1 MNKIYRNVALVTGI
15 FMLAL
20 SAMLIVNYF
29 QVSATS
35 PLENE
40 VLETLK
46 QLNESNGDN
55 AQLQEQVR
63 QLDLMTRKA
72 YFIQESHL
80 KWGMYI
86 LVGMAVV
93 AIVCLRMYYRSSKNL
108 PSKDLDVV
116 DEWMNKSAT
125 RNYITWGSIVL
136 VLLALGFGVYS
147 NPELKAKVKGWFSGG
162 SAESGAVTDSTTVT
176 SEDLIVDELTAGME
190 DAEIDSTATDGDALI
205 DEAPGDSLPI
215 PKITSNA
222 FRGNNA
228 SATSSARG
236 IPTSW
241 DIASG
246 KNILWKVEVPRQG
259 YNSPVINGRNVF
271 LTAAD
276 ANARELFCYDV
287 YTGELKWSAKADKIS
302 GSPATMPSVTGDTGL
317 AASTVATNGQQVCA
331 IFASGDVLCCDMEG
345 NRLWAKNIGV
355 PDNHYGFASSLL
367 IYGNSLIIQYLN
379 NNKTQLMALNVKT
392 GNTSWTKQTNDKIA
406 WSSPIIA
413 QAGGKAALI
422 VTSNPAVTA
431 YNPGN
436 GSEIWRVECLSG
448 EVGASP
454 AASNGIVFA
463 ASEYAKCVAIDG
475 ATGEVKWEASD
486 YLPECSSPAATKKS
500 LYVATS
506 YGVVCAYDTETGALV
521 KEHDLGSTFYS
532 SPMVA
537 DGKVFLFGNDG
548 KAYIFSAG
556 DDFKLITSFQT
567 GENTYATPAFTDGMM
582 IVRSNKHL
590 YCVKKP

>member
-1 MNKIYRNVALVTGI
+1 MI
-15 FMLAL
+15 AL
-20 SAMLIVNYF
+20 SAMLIVNYI
-29 QVSATS
+29 QVSSTS

-46 QLNESNGDN
+46 QLNESNNNN

-80 KWGMYI
+80 KMGMYI
-86 LVGMAVV
+86 LCAMAVV
-93 AIVCLRMYYRSSKNL
+93 VVGCLRIYYRSSKNL
-108 PSKDLDVV
+108 PSKDLDVM

-125 RNYITWGSIVL
+125 RNYITWGSIALVL
-136 VLLALGFGVYS
+136 VALLFGVLS
-147 NPELKAKVKGWFSGG
+147 NPSLKSKIMGMFGGDENAASADSTQVVADQMEGEIVVAEGDMEEL
-162 SAESGAVTDSTTVT
+162 AEDTELPTDSIAEEVTDS
-176 SEDLIVDELTAGME
+176 
-190 DAEIDSTATDGDALI
+190 
-205 DEAPGDSLPI
+205 LPT

-228 SATSSARG
+228 SATSSVRG

-246 KNILWKVEVPRQG
+246 KNILWKVELKRQG
-259 YNSPVINGRNVF
+259 YNTPVINGRNIF

-276 ANARELFCYDV
+276 AQARELYCYDV
-287 YTGELKWSAKADKIS
+287 YTGELKWSQKADNIS
-302 GSPATMPSVTGDTGL
+302 GSPSSMPSVTGDTGL
-317 AASTVATNGQQVCA
+317 AASSVATNGKQVCA
-331 IFASGDVLCCDMEG
+331 IFATGDVLCCDMEG
-345 NRLWAKNIGV
+345 KRLWAKNLGV
-355 PDNHYGFASSLL
+355 PDNHYGYASSLL
-367 IYGNSLIIQYLN
+367 IYGNSLIVQYLN
-379 NNKTQLMALNVKT
+379 NNKTQILALNAT
-392 GNTSWTKQTNDKIA
+392 NGNTIWSKSTNDKIA
-406 WSSPIIA
+406 WSSPIITTL
-413 QAGGKAALI
+413 GGKSALV

-431 YNPGN
+431 YNPSN
-436 GSEIWRVECLSG
+436 GSELWRVECLTG

-454 AASNGIVFA
+454 AASNGVVYA
-463 ASEYAKCVAIDG
+463 ASEYSKCVAIDG

-486 YLPECSSPAATKKS
+486 YLPECSSPAATGKY

-506 YGVVCAYDTETGALV
+506 YGVVCAYNTETGEVA

-548 KAYIFSAG
+548 KAYIFSSG
-556 DDFKLITSFQT
+556 EDFKLLNSFQT

-590 YCVKKP
+590 YCVAKKA

>member
-1 MNKIYRNVALVTGI
+1 MNKIYRNIALVTGI
-15 FMLAL
+15 FMMAM

-35 PLENE
+35 PLEND

-46 QLNESNGDN
+46 QLNEQNGDN
-55 AQLQEQVR
+55 VQLQEQVR

-80 KWGMYI
+80 KTGMYI
-86 LVGMAVV
+86 LVAMAVV
-93 AIVCLRMYYRSSKNL
+93 MVGCLRMYYRSRKNL
-108 PSKDLDVV
+108 PEKELDVM

-136 VLLALGFGVYS
+136 VLVALGFGLCS
-147 NPELKAKVKGWFSGG
+147 NPELMSKVKGLFQGGG
-162 SAESGAVTDSTTVT
+162 SEQ
-176 SEDLIVDELTAGME
+176 EIVA
-190 DAEIDSTATDGDALI
+190 DSTAVEEQPLVEEQQTEVADTLVADTTSVEGI
-205 DEAPGDSLPI
+205 EEAEADSLPI

-222 FRGNNA
+222 FRGNN
-228 SATSSARG
+228 SSASSSVRG

-241 DIASG
+241 DLGSG
-246 KNILWKVEVPRQG
+246 KNILWKTPLTRQG

-271 LTAAD
+271 LTGAD
-276 ANARELFCYDV
+276 AQARELFCYDV
-287 YTGELKWSAKADKIS
+287 YTGELKWSAKADNIS
-302 GSPATMPSVTGDTGL
+302 GSPSSMPSVTGDTGL
-317 AASTVATNGQQVCA
+317 AASTVATNGSEVCA
-331 IFASGDVLCCDMEG
+331 IFATGDVLCCDMEG
-345 NRLWAKNIGV
+345 KRLWAKNLGV

-367 IYGNSLIIQYLN
+367 IYGNSLIVQYLN

-392 GNTSWTKQTNDKIA
+392 GNTVWTKATKDKIA
-406 WSSPIIA
+406 WSSPIITS
-413 QAGGKAALI
+413 AGGKSILV

-431 YNPGN
+431 YNPSSGA
-436 GSEIWRVECLSG
+436 ELWRVECLSG

-454 AASNGIVFA
+454 AGQGGTIYA

-486 YLPECSSPAATKKS
+486 YLPECSSPAATKRY

-506 YGVVCAYDTETGALV
+506 YGMVCAYDAESGQMV
-521 KEHDLGSTFYS
+521 KDHDLGSTFYS

-537 DGKVFLFGNDG
+537 DGKVYLFGNDG
-548 KAYIFSAG
+548 KAYVFSAG
-556 DDFKLITSFQT
+556 EEFKLLNSFQT
-567 GENTYATPAFTDGMM
+567 GEKTYATPAFTDGMM
-582 IVRSNKHL
+582 IVRGDKHL
-590 YCVKKP
+590 YCVKK